1 MIEVILGRADVYL
14 HVTAIK
20 KWDLAAG
27 VALLTGCGGSL
38 TTLNGETIDFGG
50 HTDPLNAKGLIAY
63 VKDSEVIRK
72 LKTIQVKE

>member
-1 MIEVILGRADVYL
+1 
-14 HVTAIK
+14 
-20 KWDLAAG
+20 
-27 VALLTGCGGSL
+27 VALMTALGGSL

-63 VKDSEVIRK
+63 MKDTPVTRK